1 MQFTQRQI
9 EIARRLRLGASFFQN
24 VHMNDSLMREQ
35 FEDSYKALQC
45 FIENYAYQRQGA
57 PIKAYAHIG
66 KMTIKRIFN
75 GDIRLVTHANVQEAW
90 KKYQEIAEKEF
101 NGLKINKRNNPLS
114 PDGGIL
120 RLLASGDVTN
130 NNLAA
135 HVKDLLENGKTRNA
149 YRLVKNVRGIGVK
162 ITPLYLR
169 DIAHLGRIPESK
181 IKDEYLLQPIDTW
194 LKQALS
200 ILFGIDVPRKLKE
213 KQETIVNLCEQANVS
228 PIAFNEGAWVLGS
241 QIAGDYKT
249 FKQIA
254 EGQNVKS
261 IIKEQID
268 ETKNYV
274 SELERLLQN
283 WAES

>member
-9 EIARRLRLGASFFQN
+9 EIARRLSLGASFFQN
-24 VHMNDSLMREQ
+24 VHMNDLLMKEQ

-57 PIKAYAHIG
+57 PMKAYADIG

-75 GDIRLVTHANVQEAW
+75 GDIRLVTRANVQEAW

-101 NGLKINKRNNPLS
+101 NRLGVNERNNPLS

-120 RLLASGDVTN
+120 SLLASGEVTD
-130 NNLAA
+130 NNLSV
-135 HVKDLLENGKTRNA
+135 HVKHLLENRKTRDA
-149 YRLVKNVRGIGVK
+149 YRLVENVRGIGVK
-162 ITPLYLR
+162 IAPLYLR

-194 LKQALS
+194 LNQALS

-213 KQETIVNLCEQANVS
+213 KQETIVNLCERANVS

-249 FKQIA
+249 FQQIA

-261 IIKEQID
+261 LIKEHID

-283 WAES
+283 WPES